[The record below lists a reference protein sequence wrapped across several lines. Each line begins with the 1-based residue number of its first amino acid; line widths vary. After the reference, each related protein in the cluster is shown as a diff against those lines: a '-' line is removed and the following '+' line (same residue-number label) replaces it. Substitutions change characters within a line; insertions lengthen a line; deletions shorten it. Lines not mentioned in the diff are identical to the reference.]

1 MGKVKITI
9 LTAGTR
15 GDVQPYV
22 AVGIGL
28 QSKGHQVRIATHRNF
43 KSLLDQYGL
52 GFSPVEGDP
61 RQILMGDV
69 GQSLLSTDKN
79 PIAMMRH
86 TIAAAEPVLHQVFYD
101 YWKAVV
107 ARFD

>member
-1 MGKVKITI
+1 MKFTI

-22 AVGIGL
+22 AVGAYL

-43 KSLLDQYGL
+43 KSMCDQYGL
-52 GFSPVEGDP
+52 DFSPVEGDP

-69 GQSLLSTDKN
+69 GQKLLSTEKN
-79 PIAMMRH
+79 PIAMMQR
-86 TIAAAEPVLHQVFYD
+86 TIAAAEPVLHQVFND
-101 YWKAVV
+101 YWNASQNADVI
-107 ARFD
+107 